1 MRRSYVLAS
10 AAILAAAVGSSASAQ
25 DTLGS
30 ATPSGVDEVQPL
42 TSTCDHLFGS
52 GNLVWCV
59 SSNGNVTRLI
69 SPAGNQ
75 ILPAGASNN
84 EGYELCHGGVERVS
98 LGWREAGW
106 GPASLVSKTTTSI
119 QISRTSTDGQFTL
132 LQKIS
137 RDTNERDL
145 TIQMKLTN
153 NGAAKTGV
161 MLGRFAEVGVDGD
174 AGDDRY
180 DATVDS
186 LWAREFHGFTASP
199 RLGIAHSIWIGD
211 MNRITCAALSPQ
223 AVPGGPGSAYFS
235 NRFDI
240 GNMNAGQSKTMYLV
254 YRAQ

>member
-10 AAILAAAVGSSASAQ
+10 AAILAAVVGCPASAQ
-25 DTLGS
+25 DMLGS
-30 ATPSGVDEVQPL
+30 TIPSSMDEVQPL

-59 SSNGNVTRLI
+59 SNNGNITRLI

-75 ILPAGASNN
+75 ILPAGANNN
-84 EGYELCHGGVERVS
+84 EGYGVCYGGVDRWS
-98 LGWREAGW
+98 LGWMEAGW

-180 DATVDS
+180 DASVDS
-186 LWAREFHGFTASP
+186 LWARELHGFTASP
-199 RLGIAHSIWIGD
+199 RLGIAHSIWIGALI
-211 MNRITCAALSPQ
+211 RTTCAPSGAS
-223 AVPGGPGSAYFS
+223 AVPGGPGLAYFS